1 MNWKVVAFATIAFA
15 LNMDAQDAPAGEVVS
30 ERADIETAIQ
40 QLSSDSFPVRENARR
55 QLASVSE
62 NQIPLLG
69 QVARDADSEQAGRI
83 VDILEVIFLADDGT
97 RGELAERMLEDIR
110 NQGGV
115 ASIDAGEVL
124 RANARLRESR
134 ARQAIEKLGGEFVYY
149 APDANIQG
157 LWLFE
162 SSVAVLPG
170 IGVGFGPPSVLK
182 SVYLHEDWT
191 GTKEDLWHLQRL
203 SNHRDLTVYLI
214 EGASVS
220 VNDLFVLAASLP
232 GLSIQE
238 RGACL
243 GIQGDNTGG
252 LCAVGE
258 VVEGSAAADAGLQPN
273 DLIIG
278 LNKTPIRNFPHL
290 VEELKAFDVGDQV
303 VFAVIRGRDR
313 LVIPVTLGS
322 WRSVSQRSQYVASP
336 PEPFGGPLASPE
348 QIVEEA
354 PSTTRP
360 PSPELPSKTPIEGDE
375 EPVPTPDENEPGE
388 NKKDDSA
395 EGATEPSGV
404 ESEEGSNEEE

>member
-1 MNWKVVAFATIAFA
+1 MNWKVLAVAAIAFA
-15 LNMDAQDAPAGEVVS
+15 LNLGAQYSPADEIVS
-30 ERADIETAIQ
+30 GQVDIEAAIQ
-40 QLSSDSFPVRENARR
+40 ELSSDSFPVRENARR
-55 QLASVSE
+55 QLTSISE
-62 NQIPLLG
+62 NELPLLRE
-69 QVARDADSEQAGRI
+69 VARNADSEQAGRI
-83 VDILEVIFLADDGT
+83 VDILEVIFLADTGK
-97 RGELAERMLEDIR
+97 RGELAERLLEEIR

-162 SSVAVLPG
+162 SSVAILPG

-191 GTKEDLWHLQRL
+191 GTKEDLWHLKRL

-214 EGASVS
+214 EGASVT
-220 VNDLFVLAASLP
+220 VNDLFQLAGSLP

-336 PEPFGGPLASPE
+336 PEPFGGPFASPE
-348 QIVEEA
+348 QSPEEVVEEA
-354 PSTTRP
+354 ASPAGP
-360 PSPELPSKTPIEGDE
+360 PSPELPSKTPIESDE
-375 EPVPTPDENEPGE
+375 EPVPTPD
-388 NKKDDSA
+388 NKEKDDSA
-395 EGATEPSGV
+395 EGSTEPSGV
-404 ESEEGSNEEE
+404 ESEERSNEEE

>member
-1 MNWKVVAFATIAFA
+1 MYWKVVAVATMAFA
-15 LNMDAQDAPAGEVVS
+15 LNSIAQVSLADESVVEDADLESVIRNLTS
-30 ERADIETAIQ
+30 E
-40 QLSSDSFPVRENARR
+40 SFVVREGARR
-55 QLASVSE
+55 RLTALSE
-62 NQIPLLG
+62 AQIPKLG
-69 QVARDADSEQAGRI
+69 QAVRDADSEQAGRI
-83 VDILEVIFLADDGT
+83 VDILEVIFLGDEGW
-97 RGELAERMLEDIR
+97 RGEIAERVLEDLR
-110 NQGGV
+110 NAGGV

-182 SVYLHEDWT
+182 SVYLHEDWS

-303 VFAVIRGRDR
+303 IFAVIRGRDR

-336 PEPFGGPLASPE
+336 PEPFGGPLKSE
-348 QIVEEA
+348 ESNVEEVA
-354 PSTTRP
+354 VPGRP
-360 PSPELPSKTPIEGDE
+360 PSPELPSKAPGDGE
-375 EPVPTPDENEPGE
+375 AENVEPVPTPDTKE
-388 NKKDDSA
+388 KDDSA
-395 EGATEPSGV
+395 EGSTEPSGV
-404 ESEEGSNEEE
+404 ESEDRSNEEE